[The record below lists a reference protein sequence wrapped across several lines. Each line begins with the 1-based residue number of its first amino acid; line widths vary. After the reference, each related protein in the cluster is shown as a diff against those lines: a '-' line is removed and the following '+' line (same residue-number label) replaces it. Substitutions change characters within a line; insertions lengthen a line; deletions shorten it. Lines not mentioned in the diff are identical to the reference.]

1 MDNTI
6 IKERLESSGAVWSD
20 AGDGLYRVPA
30 GNFRQLAEFLR
41 NEGGFDFLRSLTGMD
56 WGEDGLGCVYHL
68 ENTSTGENIVLAV
81 ADSNRDEAAIPS
93 VHDLWKGANLNE
105 REAYDFF
112 GIKFIGH
119 PDLRRLFLRDDWK
132 GHPLRKDY
140 DESLNPLNMETSNVI
155 STYVYE
161 VGLINNDYGY
171 STAVGLFNTII
182 NVALL
187 LGANLL
193 CKKTSGESLF

>member
-1 MDNTI
+1 M
-6 IKERLESSGAVWSD
+6 
-20 AGDGLYRVPA
+20 VPA

-140 DESLNPLNMETSNVI
+140 DESLNPLNMENEVSEDEAPSYELTADGGYILKRHPLFEEEEYVI
-155 STYVYE
+155 NIGPQHPATHGVLRFRVKHIPSDSR
-161 VGLINNDYGY
+161 LHRP
-171 STAVGLFNTII
+171 S
-182 NVALL
+182 
-187 LGANLL
+187 
-193 CKKTSGESLF
+193 

>member
-68 ENTSTGENIVLAV
+68 ENTSTGENISLPTPQMGQTQSSGRSSNAV
-81 ADSNRDEAAIPS
+81 P
-93 VHDLWKGANLNE
+93 GAM
-105 REAYDFF
+105 
-112 GIKFIGH
+112 
-119 PDLRRLFLRDDWK
+119 
-132 GHPLRKDY
+132 PL
-140 DESLNPLNMETSNVI
+140 
-155 STYVYE
+155 
-161 VGLINNDYGY
+161 
-171 STAVGLFNTII
+171 
-182 NVALL
+182 
-187 LGANLL
+187 
-193 CKKTSGESLF
+193 SGSPASGS